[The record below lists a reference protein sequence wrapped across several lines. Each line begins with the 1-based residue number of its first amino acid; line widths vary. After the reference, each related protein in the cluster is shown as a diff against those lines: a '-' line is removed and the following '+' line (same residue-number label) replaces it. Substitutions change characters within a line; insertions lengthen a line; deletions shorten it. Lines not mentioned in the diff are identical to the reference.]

1 MYSSMKISGCLFD
14 MDGVIVDSAKHHFTA
29 WKMLADELSIP
40 FTLDDNKLLKGLS
53 RIDSLEKILSLGSL
67 ELNSNKKL
75 LLMEK
80 KNSLYLYLVSKM
92 SEYEILPGVKD
103 LILELRRE
111 GVGVCLGSSSKNAT
125 VILKNVNLFNLFDGI
140 VDGNHITLSKPD
152 PEVFLK
158 GAEILGISPSECVVF
173 EDAASG
179 IEAALSGGF
188 FALGI
193 GDASELSRAD
203 SVVSDLCGMTLEK
216 LNQITG

>member
-1 MYSSMKISGCLFD
+1 MKISGCIFD

-67 ELNSNKKL
+67 ELNSNTKL
-75 LLMEK
+75 LIMEK
-80 KNSLYLYLVSKM
+80 KNSIYLDLICSM
-92 SEYEILPGVKD
+92 DEQEILPGVKD
-103 LILELRRE
+103 LILELKRE

-125 VILKNVNLFNLFDGI
+125 VILKNLNLFNLFDGV

-158 GAEILGISPSECVVF
+158 GAEILGVSPSECVVF

-193 GDASELSRAD
+193 GDVAELSRAD
-203 SVVSDLCGMTLEK
+203 AVVSDLCGMTLKK

>member
-67 ELNSNKKL
+67 ELNSNTKL

-80 KNSLYLYLVSKM
+80 KNALYLYLVSKM

-103 LILELRRE
+103 LILELKRE
-111 GVGVCLGSSSKNAT
+111 GVKVCLGSSSKNAT

-158 GAEILGISPSECVVF
+158 GAEILGVSPSECVVF

-179 IEAALSGGF
+179 VEAALSGGF

-193 GDASELSRAD
+193 GDASELSRANF
-203 SVVSDLCGMTLEK
+203 VVSDLCGMSLEK

>member
-1 MYSSMKISGCLFD
+1 MKISGCLFD

-67 ELNSNKKL
+67 ELNSNTKL

-80 KNSLYLYLVSKM
+80 KNALYLYLVSKM

-103 LILELRRE
+103 LILELKRE
-111 GVGVCLGSSSKNAT
+111 GVKVCLGSSSKNAT

-158 GAEILGISPSECVVF
+158 GAEILGVSPSECVVF

-179 IEAALSGGF
+179 VEAALSGGF

-193 GDASELSRAD
+193 GDASELSRANF
-203 SVVSDLCGMTLEK
+203 VVSDLCRMSLEK

>member
-1 MYSSMKISGCLFD
+1 MKISGCLFD

-67 ELNSNKKL
+67 ELNSNTKL

-80 KNSLYLYLVSKM
+80 KNALYLYLVSKM
-92 SEYEILPGVKD
+92 SQYEILPGVKD

-125 VILKNVNLFNLFDGI
+125 VILKNINLFNLFDGI

>member
-1 MYSSMKISGCLFD
+1 MKISGCLFD

-67 ELNSNKKL
+67 ELNSNTKL

-80 KNSLYLYLVSKM
+80 KNALYLYLVSKM

-103 LILELRRE
+103 LILELKRE
-111 GVGVCLGSSSKNAT
+111 GVKVCLGSSSKNAT

>member
-1 MYSSMKISGCLFD
+1 MKISGCIFD

-67 ELNSNKKL
+67 ELNSNTKL
-75 LLMEK
+75 LIMEK
-80 KNSLYLYLVSKM
+80 KNSIYLDLICSM
-92 SEYEILPGVKD
+92 DEQEILPGVKD
-103 LILELRRE
+103 LILELKRE
-111 GVGVCLGSSSKNAT
+111 GVGVCVGSSSKNAT
-125 VILKNVNLFNLFDGI
+125 VILKNVNLFNLFDGV

-158 GAEILGISPSECVVF
+158 GAEILGVSPSECIVF
-173 EDAASG
+173 EYAASG
-179 IEAALSGGF
+179 VEAALSGGF

-193 GDASELSRAD
+193 GDYSELSRAN
-203 SVVSDLCGMTLEK
+203 SIVSDLYGMTLKK

>member
-1 MYSSMKISGCLFD
+1 MNISGCLFD

-40 FTLDDNKLLKGLS
+40 FTLEDNKFLKGLS
-53 RIDSLEKILSLGSL
+53 RIDSLEKILSLGLL
-67 ELNSNKKL
+67 ELNSNTKL
-75 LLMEK
+75 QLMEK
-80 KNSLYLYLVSKM
+80 KNSTYLDLVRSM
-92 SEYEILPGVKD
+92 DEQEILPGVKD
-103 LILELRRE
+103 LILELKSE

-125 VILKNVNLFNLFDGI
+125 VILKNLNLFNLFDGV

-158 GAEILGISPSECVVF
+158 GAEILGVSPSECVVF

-193 GDASELSRAD
+193 GDAAELSRAD
-203 SVVSDLCGMTLEK
+203 SVVSDLCGMTLKK

>member
-1 MYSSMKISGCLFD
+1 MKISGCLFD

-67 ELNSNKKL
+67 ELNSNTKL

-80 KNSLYLYLVSKM
+80 KNALYLYLVSKM

-103 LILELRRE
+103 LILELKRE
-111 GVGVCLGSSSKNAT
+111 GVKVCLGSSSKNAT
-125 VILKNVNLFNLFDGI
+125 VILKNVNLFSLFDGI

-158 GAEILGISPSECVVF
+158 GAEILGVSPSECVVF

-179 IEAALSGGF
+179 VEAALSGGF

-193 GDASELSRAD
+193 GDASELSRANF
-203 SVVSDLCGMTLEK
+203 VVSDLCGMSLEK

>member
-1 MYSSMKISGCLFD
+1 MKISGCLFD

-67 ELNSNKKL
+67 ELNSNTKL

-80 KNSLYLYLVSKM
+80 KNALYLYLVSKM

-103 LILELRRE
+103 LILELKRE

-125 VILKNVNLFNLFDGI
+125 VILKNINLFNLFDGI

-179 IEAALSGGF
+179 VEAALSGGF

-193 GDASELSRAD
+193 GDASELSRANF
-203 SVVSDLCGMTLEK
+203 VVSDLCGMSLEK

>member
-1 MYSSMKISGCLFD
+1 MKIRGCIFD

-29 WKMLADELSIP
+29 WKMLAEELSIP
-40 FTLDDNKLLKGLS
+40 FTKEDNKLLKGLS

-67 ELNSNKKL
+67 ELNSKTKL
-75 LLMEK
+75 QLMEK
-80 KNSLYLYLVSKM
+80 KNSLFLYLVSKM
-92 SEYEILPGVKD
+92 GEYEILPGVKD

-125 VILKNVNLFNLFDGI
+125 VILKNVNLFNLFDGV

-158 GAEILGISPSECVVF
+158 GAEILGLAPSECIVL

-179 IEAALSGGF
+179 VEAALSGGF

-193 GDASELSRAD
+193 GDASELSRAN
-203 SVVSDLCGMTLEK
+203 SVVSDLYGMTLKK

>member
-1 MYSSMKISGCLFD
+1 MKISGCLFD

-67 ELNSNKKL
+67 ELNSNTKL

-80 KNSLYLYLVSKM
+80 KNALYLYLVSKM

-103 LILELRRE
+103 LILELKRE
-111 GVGVCLGSSSKNAT
+111 GVKVCLGSSSKNAT

-158 GAEILGISPSECVVF
+158 GAEILGV
-173 EDAASG
+173 
-179 IEAALSGGF
+179 
-188 FALGI
+188 
-193 GDASELSRAD
+193 
-203 SVVSDLCGMTLEK
+203 
-216 LNQITG
+216 

>member
-1 MYSSMKISGCLFD
+1 MKISGCLFD

-67 ELNSNKKL
+67 ELNSNTKL

-80 KNSLYLYLVSKM
+80 KNALYLYLVSKM

-103 LILELRRE
+103 LILELKRE
-111 GVGVCLGSSSKNAT
+111 GVRVCLGSSSKNAT

-193 GDASELSRAD
+193 GDASELSRAN

>member
-1 MYSSMKISGCLFD
+1 MKIRGCIFD

-29 WKMLADELSIP
+29 WKMLAEELSIP
-40 FTLDDNKLLKGLS
+40 FTKEDNKLLKGLS

-67 ELNSNKKL
+67 ELNSKTKL
-75 LLMEK
+75 QLMEK
-80 KNSLYLYLVSKM
+80 KNALFLYLVSKM
-92 SEYEILPGVKD
+92 GEYEILPGVKD

-111 GVGVCLGSSSKNAT
+111 GIGVCLGSSSKNAT
-125 VILKNVNLFNLFDGI
+125 VILKNVNFFSFFDGV

-158 GAEILGISPSECVVF
+158 GAEILGLAPSECIVL

-179 IEAALSGGF
+179 VEAALSGGF

-193 GDASELSRAD
+193 GDASELSRAN
-203 SVVSDLCGMTLEK
+203 SVVSDLYGMTLKK

>member
-67 ELNSNKKL
+67 ELNSNTKL

-80 KNSLYLYLVSKM
+80 KNALYLYLVSKM

-103 LILELRRE
+103 LILELKRE
-111 GVGVCLGSSSKNAT
+111 GVKVCLGSSSKNAT
-125 VILKNVNLFNLFDGI
+125 VILKNVNLFSLFDGI

-158 GAEILGISPSECVVF
+158 GAEILGVSPSECVVF

-179 IEAALSGGF
+179 VEAALSGGF

-193 GDASELSRAD
+193 GDASELSRANF
-203 SVVSDLCGMTLEK
+203 VVSDLCGMSLEK

>member
-1 MYSSMKISGCLFD
+1 MKISGCLFD

-67 ELNSNKKL
+67 ELNSNTKL

-80 KNSLYLYLVSKM
+80 KNALYLYLVSKM

-103 LILELRRE
+103 LILELKRE
-111 GVGVCLGSSSKNAT
+111 GVKVCLGSSSKNAT
-125 VILKNVNLFNLFDGI
+125 VILKNVNLFSLFDGI

-158 GAEILGISPSECVVF
+158 GAEILGVSPSECVVF

-179 IEAALSGGF
+179 VEAALSGGF

-203 SVVSDLCGMTLEK
+203 SVVSDLCGMSLEK

>member
-1 MYSSMKISGCLFD
+1 MKISGCLFD

-40 FTLDDNKLLKGLS
+40 FTLEDNKFLKGLS
-53 RIDSLEKILSLGSL
+53 RIDSLEKILSLGLL
-67 ELNSNKKL
+67 ELNSNTKL
-75 LLMEK
+75 QLMEK
-80 KNSLYLYLVSKM
+80 KNSTYLDLVRSM
-92 SEYEILPGVKD
+92 DEQEILPGVKD
-103 LILELRRE
+103 LILELKRE

-125 VILKNVNLFNLFDGI
+125 VILKNLNLFNLFDGV

-158 GAEILGISPSECVVF
+158 GAEILGVSPSECVVF

-193 GDASELSRAD
+193 GDVAEVSRAD
-203 SVVSDLCGMTLEK
+203 AVVSDLCGMTLKK

>member
-1 MYSSMKISGCLFD
+1 MKISGCLFD

-67 ELNSNKKL
+67 ELNSNTKL

-80 KNSLYLYLVSKM
+80 KNALYLYLVSKM

-103 LILELRRE
+103 LILELKRE
-111 GVGVCLGSSSKNAT
+111 GVKVCLGSSSKNAT

-193 GDASELSRAD
+193 GDASELSRAN

>member
-1 MYSSMKISGCLFD
+1 MKIRGCIFD

-29 WKMLADELSIP
+29 WKMLAEELSIP
-40 FTLDDNKLLKGLS
+40 FTKEDNKLLKGLS

-67 ELNSNKKL
+67 ELNSKTKL
-75 LLMEK
+75 QLMEK
-80 KNSLYLYLVSKM
+80 KNALFLYLVSKM
-92 SEYEILPGVKD
+92 GEYEILPGVKD

-125 VILKNVNLFNLFDGI
+125 VILKNINLFNLFDGV

-158 GAEILGISPSECVVF
+158 GAEILGLAPSECIVL

-179 IEAALSGGF
+179 VEAALSGGF

-193 GDASELSRAD
+193 GDASELSRAN
-203 SVVSDLCGMTLEK
+203 SVVSDLYGMTLKK

>member
-1 MYSSMKISGCLFD
+1 MKISGCLFD

-67 ELNSNKKL
+67 ELNSNTKL

-80 KNSLYLYLVSKM
+80 KNVLYLYLVSKM

-125 VILKNVNLFNLFDGI
+125 VILKNINLFNLFDGI

-193 GDASELSRAD
+193 GDASELSRANF
-203 SVVSDLCGMTLEK
+203 VVSDLCGMSLEK

>member
-1 MYSSMKISGCLFD
+1 MKISGCLFD

-67 ELNSNKKL
+67 ELNSNTKL

-80 KNSLYLYLVSKM
+80 KNALYLYLVSKM

-103 LILELRRE
+103 LILELKRE
-111 GVGVCLGSSSKNAT
+111 GVKVCLGSSSKNAT

-158 GAEILGISPSECVVF
+158 GAEILGVSPSECVVF

-179 IEAALSGGF
+179 VEAALSGGF

-193 GDASELSRAD
+193 GDASELSRANF
-203 SVVSDLCGMTLEK
+203 VVSDLCGMSLEK